1 MRARLKR
8 LSCISWG
15 EELSSIFFYFFYKF
29 LNSLIN
35 FTWKIFLLPK
45 VCQLSD
51 LLIDLLTR
59 ITNTLSWSWH
69 WTWDWQFNLRF
80 TKIQWVGCQNSEYI
94 LQVSLI
100 VGFTSAVRRR
110 ITTSSSKFSSKWCLH
125 NRILNF
131 SFLTN

>member
-29 LNSLIN
+29 LNTLIS

-69 WTWDWQFNLRF
+69 WTRDWQFNLRF

-94 LQVSLI
+94 LQVSQI
-100 VGFTSAVRRR
+100 AGFTSAVRRR
-110 ITTSSSKFSSKWCLH
+110 ITTSSSKFSSKWSPDQNLK
-125 NRILNF
+125 F
-131 SFLTN
+131 